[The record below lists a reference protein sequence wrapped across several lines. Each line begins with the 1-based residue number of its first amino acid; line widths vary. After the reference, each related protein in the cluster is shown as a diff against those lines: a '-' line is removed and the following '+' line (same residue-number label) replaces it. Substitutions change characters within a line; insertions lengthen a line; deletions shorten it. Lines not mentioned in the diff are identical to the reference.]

1 VTRFEA
7 GRSIAL
13 REIWRGRIWTARPAT
28 VVRDAEDLLMLFIT
42 PPMRWMCPRAP
53 DGRWLRLPGTEWEL
67 GERVWESTRGLSFAW
82 PGAPHAAL
90 LFWDEAW
97 VPRTWYVNLQEPL
110 RRTEIGFDYMDEELD
125 ALVALDGSSWSW
137 KDEDELAEAVRR
149 GNITTARAAE
159 LPPEGEAV
167 VRRIVERS
175 PPFDRDWLLWR
186 PDPSWNVPE
195 LPTGWET
202 AAPAG

>member
-1 VTRFEA
+1 MTRFES

-13 REIWRGRIWTARPAT
+13 REIWRGRIWSARPAT
-28 VVRDAEDLLMLFIT
+28 VVRDADDLLMLYVT

-90 LFWDEAW
+90 LFWDEAL

-110 RRTEIGFDYMDEELD
+110 RRTEVGFDYMDEELD

-149 GNITTARAAE
+149 GNISEARAAE
-159 LPPEGEAV
+159 LPLEGEAL
-167 VRRIVERS
+167 VRRITGRS
-175 PPFDRDWLLWR
+175 PPFDGEWTSWR
-186 PDPSWNVPE
+186 PDPSWAVPE
-195 LPTGWET
+195 LPAGWEA
-202 AAPAG
+202 AAPAR